1 MPAHGRLR
9 SGSQSV
15 DDPAARIARSI
26 GGQERQA
33 ADATCCDRFPEPV
46 RYSRPP
52 ERGPPILLDL
62 LLATATSP
70 AGIGVL
76 ATGLALGIRHGI
88 DWDHI
93 AAITDI
99 TTTAA
104 ASEEEADW
112 LVREPGLML
121 TDESH
126 HTHRAAVGVASA
138 TLTPVAVGVGVPS
151 PHTHSLGETAHR
163 HNGQRA
169 PGYTAVDRFVRKQ
182 RPALVL
188 GTMYALG
195 H

>member
-33 ADATCCDRFPEPV
+33 ADATCCDRFLEPV
-46 RYSRPP
+46 RYP
-52 ERGPPILLDL
+52 GPRREDHPILLDL
-62 LLATATSP
+62 LFATATSP

-99 TTTAA
+99 TSTTAA
-104 ASEEEADW
+104 A
-112 LVREPGLML
+112 
-121 TDESH
+121 
-126 HTHRAAVGVASA
+126 GVAEA
-138 TLTPVAVGVGVPS
+138 
-151 PHTHSLGETAHR
+151 AHEEQHR
-163 HNGQRA
+163 
-169 PGYTAVDRFVRKQ
+169 
-182 RPALVL
+182 
-188 GTMYALG
+188 
-195 H
+195 